1 MTVIESTTFEY
12 QVADCW
18 EEAVE
23 LLALWGGE
31 AKILAGGQSLVP
43 MMNLRLAAPGALI
56 DVTPIRSDG
65 PFVDGDDLVIP
76 ATTRHAEVL
85 RSPLVRRHC
94 PLLAQAISLVGNVRV
109 RNRGTFGGSLAHA
122 DPTGEIPCTVLAAGG
137 RVTLQGPRG
146 SRVVHARDFFVT
158 YLTTAAEPD
167 EVVTEVRIPL
177 RGPNSRWSFEERVRR
192 FSDFATVEV
201 AVAADLAADGHTVDR
216 LDVVLGGVADRP
228 LSLDGDVLAPL
239 VGASAEAEL
248 VRGVAEAAAE
258 RIEPESDVHASA
270 DYRRRLT
277 RVLTERA
284 LSRALDPATD
294 TTTGLGTG
302 TGTDTGTDTG
312 TSGGAQR

>member
-43 MMNLRLAAPGALI
+43 MMNLRLTAPGALI
-56 DVTPIRSDG
+56 DITPIKSDG
-65 PFVDGDDLVIP
+65 PYVDGDDLVIP
-76 ATTRHAEVL
+76 AMTKHADML
-85 RSPLVRRHC
+85 RSPLVRQHC
-94 PLLAQAISLVGNVRV
+94 PLLTQAISLVGNVRV

-122 DPTGEIPCTVLAAGG
+122 DPTGEIPCSVLAAGG
-137 RVTLQGPRG
+137 RITLQGPRG
-146 SRVVHARDFFVT
+146 TRVVHAGDFFVT

-177 RGPNSRWSFEERVRR
+177 RGSNTRWSFEEHVRR

-201 AVAADLAADGHTVDR
+201 AVAADLAADGRTVDR

-228 LSLDGDVLAPL
+228 LSLDGDLLAPL
-239 VGASAEAEL
+239 VGAAVGADA
-248 VRGVAEAAAE
+248 VRRVAEGAAQC
-258 RIEPESDVHASA
+258 IDPESDVHASA

-284 LSRALDPATD
+284 LTRALDAATD
-294 TTTGLGTG
+294 AS
-302 TGTDTGTDTG
+302 TDTA

>member
-1 MTVIESTTFEY
+1 MYPRPFEY
-12 QVADCW
+12 TRPETVDDAT
-18 EEAVE
+18 A
-23 LLALWGGE
+23 AIAAAPGE
-31 AKILAGGQSLVP
+31 ARAIAGGQSLVP

-56 DVTPIRSDG
+56 DITPIRSDG
-65 PFVDGDDLVIP
+65 PYVDGDDLVIP
-76 ATTRHAEVL
+76 ATTRHAQVL
-85 RSPLVRRHC
+85 RSPLVRQHC
-94 PLLAQAISLVGNVRV
+94 PLLAQAVSLVGNVRV

-137 RVTLQGPRG
+137 RITLQGPRG

-158 YLTTAAEPD
+158 YLTTVAEPD

-201 AVAADLAADGHTVDR
+201 AVTADLAADGRTVDR

-228 LSLDGDVLAPL
+228 LNLDGDVLAPL
-239 VGASAEAEL
+239 VGASAEAAV
-248 VRGVAEAAAE
+248 VRRVAEAAAQ

-270 DYRRRLT
+270 GYRRRLT

-294 TTTGLGTG
+294 TTT
-302 TGTDTGTDTG
+302 DTG